1 MADPSLPG
9 YPQNS
14 FGLVRCPDEPRK
26 VLYSFVS
33 RRESRW
39 KGTCRLLRRLPQSW
53 WLSSETTI
61 SGTMYTP
68 IMASLQRRFVRW
80 PCLLL
85 PGRIAPHQ
93 WSPPAPYLAVLGLGR
108 HLVAAPAAGLCP
120 TSARAGA
127 LLGRGGRS
135 L

>member
-68 IMASLQRRFVRW
+68 IMASLQRRFVRGHAYYY
-80 PCLLL
+80 LVESRRIN
-85 PGRIAPHQ
+85 GRP
-93 WSPPAPYLAVLGLGR
+93 
-108 HLVAAPAAGLCP
+108 
-120 TSARAGA
+120 
-127 LLGRGGRS
+127 RS
-135 L
+135 E